1 MSYASLGFVQYIAPS
16 IAFLLGV
23 YVYGEPLST
32 TKLVC
37 FILIWASIAIFCAD
51 AIKTYRTANS

>member
-1 MSYASLGFVQYIAPS
+1 VQYIAPS

-32 TKLVC
+32 TKLAC

-51 AIKTYRTANS
+51 AIKTYRAAKV

>member
-23 YVYGEPLST
+23 YAYGEPLST
-32 TKLVC
+32 TKLAC
-37 FILIWASIAIFCAD
+37 FVLIWTSIAIFCAD
-51 AIKTYRTANS
+51 AIKTYRAANA